1 MGVDSSD
8 YKFIENKNLE
18 TVLRLASNAYKS
30 TFEPNFRITIRSTS
44 KGEIQKIVNYFDHDF
59 ISYGLQFKT
68 KEVKVVQEKLLKY
81 KDDYRS
87 LSITIPNSR
96 DTSSG
101 LIRMNYNR
109 YNKDATAYISLPC
122 ESKEESIVL
131 LSNFLNS
138 INQYS
143 EFGPE
148 EEIEITEFA
157 ETIYNLNEQMR
168 SSDKWKFQTGCID
181 FEPINDRTNRTSQK
195 KPKSISGLKVQFSKI
210 HAIAYKAK
218 GIIDL
223 SRILID
229 NNYITSGEYNFN
241 SDVKSS
247 VSIVD
252 DIPLDEVSCYF
263 NYNLKTINSLTEL
276 DWVLQNNECTIELCD
291 CKFDKD
297 DEFKFSL
304 YIAGNSIKNLDVDLF
319 IDYQSPAEYK
329 DKVLNLFEGKMKHV
343 GDG

>member
-1 MGVDSSD
+1 MGLVGC
-8 YKFIENKNLE
+8 L
-18 TVLRLASNAYKS
+18 
-30 TFEPNFRITIRSTS
+30 
-44 KGEIQKIVNYFDHDF
+44 H
-59 ISYGLQFKT
+59 
-68 KEVKVVQEKLLKY
+68 
-81 KDDYRS
+81 
-87 LSITIPNSR
+87 
-96 DTSSG
+96 
-101 LIRMNYNR
+101 YNR
-109 YNKDATAYISLPC
+109 YNKETTAYISLPC
-122 ESKEESIVL
+122 ESKEESIAL
-131 LSNFLNS
+131 LSKFLNS

-157 ETIYNLNEQMR
+157 ETIYNLNEQTR

-181 FEPINDRTNRTSQK
+181 FEPINDRTNKISPK

-210 HAIAYKAK
+210 HAMAYKAK
-218 GIIDL
+218 GTIDL

-229 NNYITSGEYNFN
+229 NNDITSGEYNIN
-241 SDVKSS
+241 SEAKST

-252 DIPLDEVSCYF
+252 NIPLDEVSCYF
-263 NYNLKTINSLTEL
+263 YYNLKSINSITEL

-297 DEFKFSL
+297 DEFEFSL
-304 YIAGNSIKNLDVDLF
+304 YISGNSIKKLDVDLF
-319 IDYQSPAEYK
+319 IDYQSPTEYK